1 MSRPLTIILK
11 LKKRGFMNKYGLLLF
26 FVIVVLDMHAQPLTR
41 KYILKGSSEL
51 TGLFMTDNHDNGTN
65 SVKIE
70 TSQINFQPSIGAFI
84 SHHVLL
90 SMYIGLQYQKETES
104 EENTYNKSY
113 VFSIG
118 PDVRFYLGSSKFI
131 PFIDGSLGYAS
142 TRLEQKDNLG
152 DISDVNLNG
161 FEYRI
166 GFGIEYFIE
175 RKFSFEFMINYSGAE
190 LNEVSNTQDYFGSD
204 EYNITRKGFGFRI
217 GTSIFLN

>member
-1 MSRPLTIILK
+1 
-11 LKKRGFMNKYGLLLF
+11 MNKYGLLLF
-26 FVIVVLDMHAQPLTR
+26 FVIVVLNMHAQPLTR

-51 TGLFMTDNHDNGTN
+51 TGQFMTDNYNNGTN
-65 SVKIE
+65 SVKVE

-104 EENTYNKSY
+104 EENTYNKSSI
-113 VFSIG
+113 FSIG
-118 PDVRFYLGSSKFI
+118 PDVRFYLGSSKLI
-131 PFIDGSLGYAS
+131 PFLEGALGYAR

-161 FEYRI
+161 IEYRL

-175 RKFSFEFMINYSGAE
+175 RKFSFEFMINYAGSE
-190 LNEVSNTQDYFGSD
+190 LNEVSNTQEYHSSN
-204 EYNITRKGFGFRI
+204 EYNITSKGFGFRI